1 MSLASEPFALEEIV
15 TRNAIDARWFL
26 PFTIHRL
33 VPQSANR
40 SAVLALSLLDI
51 LDKPQG
57 VRLQLTW
64 LPESAT
70 LNIPP
75 VQEHIITEWA
85 ACGVAC
91 AVIPLYTG
99 LQVLQV
105 AQSGDGFDY
114 WIGDEDQE
122 YGLEVSGTMGTGI
135 EQRHRA
141 KVKQLRQSPHKVAGY
156 ISITSFR
163 AMNSVLSFHQQ
174 QAEIDE

>member
-1 MSLASEPFALEEIV
+1 MAVESHTFALEEIV

-33 VPQSANR
+33 APQSVNQ
-40 SAVLALSLLDI
+40 SAVIKLSLSSI
-51 LDKPQG
+51 QEERK
-57 VRLQLTW
+57 VSSLQLTW
-64 LPESAT
+64 QPESAALT
-70 LNIPP
+70 VPP
-75 VQEHIITEWA
+75 VQEHIVTEWA

-114 WIGDEDQE
+114 WIGNEDQE
-122 YGLEVSGTMGTGI
+122 YGLEVSGTMGVDI

-141 KVKQLRQSPHKVAGY
+141 KVRQLLQSPHKVAGY

-163 AMNSVLSFHQQ
+163 AMNSVLSFHDQHV
-174 QAEIDE
+174 ETNE